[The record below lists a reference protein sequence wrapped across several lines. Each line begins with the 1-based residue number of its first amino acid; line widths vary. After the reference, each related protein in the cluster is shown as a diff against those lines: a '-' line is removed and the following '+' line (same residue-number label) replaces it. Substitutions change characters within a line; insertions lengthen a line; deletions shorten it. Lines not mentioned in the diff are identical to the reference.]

1 MRGEIRAGDLPDTA
15 HREMNL
21 MHDAPLGIEPE
32 LVDMPVAMRGRRRF
46 YLDAIDDPRLA
57 PVLDDI

>member
-1 MRGEIRAGDLPDTA
+1 
-15 HREMNL
+15 MNL